1 MHLTGRQDDT
11 SEPPQQQGQD
21 PLVPTSARLN
31 ESDHSSEDDSDQDDT
46 DFTAS
51 STTIS
56 MRLNTRSAMDMYDK
70 LPPELLEHILT
81 LLPHPD
87 LFCCTI
93 LSKRWARMVIPHLWH
108 TPWMMYYVSWMKLL
122 QTISYTSMPASTSPS
137 ASSGALSGDLR
148 DLAQQ
153 RDRATTYSRAL
164 NNNSDNDPSR
174 EPVLA
179 WDNFSDHEDEDP
191 SGLLRLAENQ
201 RRESVMV
208 AGWEIPD
215 STYTSQTVSTAGG
228 GYQCGNGKKGNS
240 YLHESS
246 SQSVA
251 SDDTNMNSVT
261 FASSRPFNIQ
271 GKSHLCPYVGMPP
284 LPSICI
290 SSSSSASS
298 VVTVTGSTT
307 GNAISHKPKSSKR
320 QKKNTTHTS
329 PPPPPSPGFPL
340 PSPSLSSKPFLHPNY
355 GHLIRTLDFSELY
368 YILSDKF
375 LTHLFPHIPH
385 LTTLIVHAPK
395 QFSDASLYVLA
406 TCCRQLQRCEL
417 LGCDQ
422 ISDLGVHFL
431 LDQHQ
436 GSEALAEGGGGGR
449 GGREK
454 GSTLRVLSLANRVPI
469 TDGLLQHLA
478 YVSFAS
484 KLERLNLA
492 NAVFVTGQDPG
503 LATVF
508 RCCTGLVALN
518 VSHCQ
523 GVTDV
528 LLGGL
533 GCADKLRELSV
544 AHCYEVT
551 DQGICA
557 LAKCGQLEELDISG
571 CGAVSDESVYALGRW
586 CRGFRRLV
594 VGQRYE
600 GGGRVTE
607 QGLQKFPWGVEVL
620 QGWKRRYGQR
630 PGRCS
635 RRIF

>member
-11 SEPPQQQGQD
+11 SKAPQQQRQD
-21 PLVPTSARLN
+21 PSVPTGARFD
-31 ESDHSSEDDSDQDDT
+31 ESDHSSDDDTDQDDT
-46 DFTAS
+46 DSTTS

-56 MRLNTRSAMDMYDK
+56 MRFNTRPTMDLYDK

-81 LLPHPD
+81 LLPYSD
-87 LFCCTI
+87 LFCCTT
-93 LSKRWARMVIPHLWH
+93 LSQRWARMVIPHLWH

-122 QTISYTSMPASTSPS
+122 QTISYTSMPTSTS
-137 ASSGALSGDLR
+137 SSSSPAVLTSLR
-148 DLAQQ
+148 APVQKC
-153 RDRATTYSRAL
+153 DRATTYARAL
-164 NNNSDNDPSR
+164 NSVSDNDPSR

-208 AGWEIPD
+208 AGWEVLD
-215 STYTSQTVSTAGG
+215 RTYTSRT
-228 GYQCGNGKKGNS
+228 
-240 YLHESS
+240 
-246 SQSVA
+246 
-251 SDDTNMNSVT
+251 
-261 FASSRPFNIQ
+261 
-271 GKSHLCPYVGMPP
+271 
-284 LPSICI
+284 
-290 SSSSSASS
+290 
-298 VVTVTGSTT
+298 
-307 GNAISHKPKSSKR
+307 
-320 QKKNTTHTS
+320 
-329 PPPPPSPGFPL
+329 
-340 PSPSLSSKPFLHPNY
+340 PFLHPNY
-355 GHLIRTLDFSELY
+355 GFLIRTLDFSELY

-375 LTHLFPHIPH
+375 LTHLFPHTPH

-431 LDQHQ
+431 LDHQQ
-436 GSEALAEGGGGGR
+436 GSDALTGEGGGGGM
-449 GGREK
+449 K
-454 GSTLRVLSLANRVPI
+454 GSTMRVLSLANRSPI

-523 GVTDV
+523 GGAAGSGSWWWMKDM
-528 LLGGL
+528 
-533 GCADKLRELSV
+533 
-544 AHCYEVT
+544 
-551 DQGICA
+551 
-557 LAKCGQLEELDISG
+557 EEE
-571 CGAVSDESVYALGRW
+571 DE
-586 CRGFRRLV
+586 
-594 VGQRYE
+594 
-600 GGGRVTE
+600 
-607 QGLQKFPWGVEVL
+607 
-620 QGWKRRYGQR
+620 
-630 PGRCS
+630 
-635 RRIF
+635 